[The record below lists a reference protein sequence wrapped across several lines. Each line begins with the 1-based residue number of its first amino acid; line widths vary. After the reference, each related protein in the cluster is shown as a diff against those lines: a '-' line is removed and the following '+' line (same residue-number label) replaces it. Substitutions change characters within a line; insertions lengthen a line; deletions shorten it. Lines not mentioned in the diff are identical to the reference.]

1 MTRRP
6 GKVIMLGSA
15 ALKIGEAARVC
26 LFIVPYL
33 CLPAFAAW
41 QTLEPAG
48 RDRAAFSVLAFGVVF
63 QLFGFYQW

>member
-1 MTRRP
+1 LSLAC
-6 GKVIMLGSA
+6 MLLAG

-41 QTLEPAG
+41 RELQQRE
-48 RDRAAFSVLAFGVVF
+48 RDRVAYGVLGFGCLM
-63 QLFGFYQW
+63 QLMGFYQW